1 MELIRKF
8 NILPYEVMDA
18 DGNITIKSDKKVG
31 SVMQTQEN
39 VMATL
44 KGFEALLANL
54 KKDTVLSD
62 GTKAGHIFWKAA
74 GTIAKPKGKT
84 AFKYD
89 KATDTF
95 IKA

>member
-1 MELIRKF
+1 
-8 NILPYEVMDA
+8 MDA

-31 SVMQTQEN
+31 FVMQAQEN

-44 KGFEALLANL
+44 KGLEALLANL

-62 GTKAGHIFWKAA
+62 GTKAGKIFWKAA
-74 GTIAKPKGKT
+74 GTIAQPKGKS
-84 AFKYD
+84 AANYKYD

-95 IKA
+95 TKA